1 MAKGRIAFGLVV
13 VAVLVYAVGS
23 QLVGPSAPSR
33 GKGRP
38 APVSIAK
45 IETRAITLSRTYSG
59 TLEAPDS
66 IVLASKVE
74 GRVEE
79 VAVDLAD
86 VVTPGA
92 VLVRIDDDAQRQL
105 LSQATAELAVAK
117 ANHAEAKRAVTIASR
132 DLERVEKL
140 RARGV
145 SSESQLDAVRA
156 NHISKTA
163 QVEVT
168 AAQIER
174 AAAALQSARI
184 RLNDTRLSATWE
196 GDSKRVVAERFVDE
210 GALVTPNQPLLSIVQ
225 LDPIEAVVF
234 VSEKDYGRLSPDQ
247 RATLTADAFDGERF
261 EARVARIAPVFRPQS
276 RQARVELVVD
286 NADGRLK
293 PGMFIRATI
302 TLAREEATTV
312 VPNEALTTRDGEAG
326 VFLVNDDD
334 TVSWRP
340 VRTGIADASRVQIL
354 EGPTSGRVVTL
365 GHQLLDDGS
374 AVTIPDAAPSE
385 SSGAAAA
392 R

>member
-1 MAKGRIAFGLVV
+1 MTKGRIAIALVV
-13 VAVLVYAVGS
+13 AVVLVYAVWS
-23 QLVGPSAPSR
+23 QVSSPSAAR
-33 GKGRP
+33 RDGGRP
-38 APVSIAK
+38 APVSVAAIQ
-45 IETRAITLSRTYSG
+45 RSAITLSRTYSG
-59 TLEAPDS
+59 TLEAPDA
-66 IVLASKVE
+66 ILLAPKVE

-79 VAVDLAD
+79 VTVDLAD
-86 VVTPGA
+86 PVASGQ
-92 VLVRIDDDAQRQL
+92 VLVRLDDDAQRQL

-117 ANHAEAKRAVTIASR
+117 ANHAEAKRAVTIAAR

-145 SSESQLDAVRA
+145 SSESQLDGVRA
-156 NHISKTA
+156 NHIAKTA

-174 AAAALQSARI
+174 AEAMQQAARI
-184 RLNDTRLSATWE
+184 RLNDTRLAVTWS

-210 GALVTPNQPLLSIVQ
+210 GALVTANQPLLSIVQ

-234 VSEKDYGRLSPDQ
+234 VSEKDYARLSTDQ
-247 RATLTADAFDGERF
+247 RATLTADAFPASTF

-276 RQARVELVVD
+276 RQARVELVVP

-302 TLAREEATTV
+302 TLAEEKETTV
-312 VPNEALTTRDGEAG
+312 VPSEALTTRDGKIG

-340 VRTGIADASRVQIL
+340 VRTGIEDTRRVQLL

-374 AVTIPDAAPSE
+374 AVTIPDAPRGDE
-385 SSGAAAA
+385 SP
-392 R
+392 